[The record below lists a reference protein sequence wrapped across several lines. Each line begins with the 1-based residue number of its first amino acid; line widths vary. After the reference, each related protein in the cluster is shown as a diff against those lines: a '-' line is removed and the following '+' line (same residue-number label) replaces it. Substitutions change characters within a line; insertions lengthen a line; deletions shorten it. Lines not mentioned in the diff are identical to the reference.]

1 MYSSNQKIFQR
12 DAYRIQSTN
21 PLIGNLE
28 ELFREFNQS
37 QKAPSHNLWR
47 CNRMVPARLLRQ
59 LIARPVTLPP
69 SMALERY
76 MTIDM
81 PHAPSYT
88 LPNTECPHVYVQQA
102 SGARLI
108 ILRPTSECRHN
119 CRTLSVRLPSS
130 YVCK

>member
-1 MYSSNQKIFQR
+1 MI
-12 DAYRIQSTN
+12 
-21 PLIGNLE
+21 
-28 ELFREFNQS
+28 
-37 QKAPSHNLWR
+37 
-47 CNRMVPARLLRQ
+47 PARLLRQ
-59 LIARPVTLPP
+59 LIARPATLPP
-69 SMALERY
+69 SVALERF

-88 LPNTECPHVYVQQA
+88 LPNTECPHVYVQQV

-119 CRTLSVRLPSS
+119 CRTLSMRLPPS